1 MTSAHDINQLLAGMG
16 NEWEANGGLKLAV
29 KEVQAAGSK
38 LVAGM
43 FNVSNITPI
52 FSVKTALQK
61 IFRQVVI
68 MEAQAAD
75 PMWLESADGEE
86 EKLMMQFT
94 LRLQVPKLS
103 NIDTNKWTACH
114 GTSRSTS
121 GLPY

>member
-1 MTSAHDINQLLAGMG
+1 MTSAHDINQLLAGVG
-16 NEWEANGGLKLAV
+16 NEWEANRGLKLVV

-43 FNVSNITPI
+43 FNVSNLTPM

-68 MEAQAAD
+68 MEAQAVD

-86 EKLMMQFT
+86 EKLMM
-94 LRLQVPKLS
+94 
-103 NIDTNKWTACH
+103 
-114 GTSRSTS
+114 
-121 GLPY
+121 